1 MTATV
6 HDGCFP
12 AVGIDLGTTNSS
24 VAVIAGRSASVLRG
38 PEGRCLIPSVVSL
51 SPAAVLV
58 GELAQ
63 REAAGNPGNTFFNA
77 KRLLG
82 RPFDDPAVQE
92 ELSRSPFAAEA
103 GSDGGVQLHCP
114 ALARNLAPEEVS
126 EHVLRHLASLATAA
140 HPQAAGDAVRAV
152 IAVPARFTDAQRQA
166 TRRAATAAGLELL
179 RLINEP
185 TAAALAYGFG
195 CPAGGTDGTVDFN
208 DVEEELVLVFDLGGG
223 TLDVSVIDVG
233 CGVFDVLASCGDAR
247 LGGSDFDAVVTAWVR
262 AQQQAAGLPNG
273 DGHPSPE
280 LLARAEAAKVALS
293 DKAAVEVELDA
304 TRRAVLTRDELEELS
319 RPLLERCAAPLQ
331 QVLSDARRA
340 DGAPVLAEELAAVL
354 LVGGATRMP
363 AVRSL
368 VQRIT
373 GHVPLTGVDPDEV
386 VALGCAVQAAAL
398 VGHID
403 RGDAI
408 LLDETPDTDD
418 FQAMLKKMDAR
429 LNRQQ

>member
-38 PEGRCLIPSVVSL
+38 PEGRCLIPSVVSF

-114 ALARNLAPEEVS
+114 ALARSLAPEEVS

-304 TRRAVLTRDELEELS
+304 TRRAVLTRDELEELA

-340 DGAPVLAEELAAVL
+340 DGAPVLAEDLAAVL